1 MNYRKLNL
9 TFGWL
14 VFLIATIV
22 YFITIEDTVSLW
34 DCGEYITTA
43 YKLEVGHPPGAPLF
57 MMIGRLFS
65 FFADPENVAVSIN
78 RLSALSSSLSILF
91 MFWSITLLA
100 KKIALKDKKELSK
113 GDKIAVLGS
122 GLIGSLAY
130 TFSDSFW
137 FSAVEGEVYAMASL
151 FTAIIFWAILKWDEE
166 MALVQHENL
175 DADYAPNRWLLLIMF
190 LLGLAIGVHLLGIL
204 VVPAIGFVI
213 YFRYKKVADIKGIL
227 LTGIVALLTFKMSV
241 VTNDAGSIVG
251 LTSVGNAIYLS
262 GLKWLVMLAPLGIV
276 FYMSFGIN
284 KMSASKAQTTFWVF
298 AGLMGLSLSSILL
311 VYTGMSVTRV
321 FFICS
326 ATFGAMS
333 IYGYTTKRDLT
344 KLGSFLMMGLIGIII
359 ASIVNIF
366 MKSSMMYFVISIL
379 GVLIFVGLTAYDT
392 QKIKNMY
399 TSSDSGELMG
409 KKAVMG
415 ALTLYLDFINLFIM
429 LLRLFGQ
436 RR

>member
-1 MNYRKLNL
+1 MEFNK
-9 TFGWL
+9 
-14 VFLIATIV
+14 
-22 YFITIEDTVSLW
+22 
-34 DCGEYITTA
+34 
-43 YKLEVGHPPGAPLF
+43 
-57 MMIGRLFS
+57 
-65 FFADPENVAVSIN
+65 
-78 RLSALSSSLSILF
+78 
-91 MFWSITLLA
+91 
-100 KKIALKDKKELSK
+100 
-113 GDKIAVLGS
+113 
-122 GLIGSLAY
+122 
-130 TFSDSFW
+130 
-137 FSAVEGEVYAMASL
+137 
-151 FTAIIFWAILKWDEE
+151 
-166 MALVQHENL
+166 
-175 DADYAPNRWLLLIMF
+175 
-190 LLGLAIGVHLLGIL
+190 
-204 VVPAIGFVI
+204 
-213 YFRYKKVADIKGIL
+213 KGIL
-227 LTGIVALLTFKMSV
+227 GRAKESAQQSTAVTDEGLRAYMLKVYNYMATGILMTGIIALITFKMSV
-241 VTNDAGSIVG
+241 VTDSSGSIVG
-251 LTSVGNAIYLS
+251 LTQVGNAIYMS

-284 KMSASKAQTTFWVF
+284 KMSAAKAQTTFWIF
-298 AGLMGLSLSSILL
+298 AALMGLSLSSILL
-311 VYTGMSVTRV
+311 VYTGMSITRV

-359 ASIVNIF
+359 ASIVNLF

-399 TSSDSGELMG
+399 AASDTGELMG